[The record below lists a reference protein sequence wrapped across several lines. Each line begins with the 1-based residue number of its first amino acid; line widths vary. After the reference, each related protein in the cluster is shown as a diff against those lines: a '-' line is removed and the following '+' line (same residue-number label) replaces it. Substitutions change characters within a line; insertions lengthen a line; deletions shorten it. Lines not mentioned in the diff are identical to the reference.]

1 MNVFEAHLIA
11 LAESMAEQL
20 ISHLLVHFENQ
31 LGLKLPVPEAAKIP
45 ASIKS

>member
-20 ISHLLVHFENQ
+20 IMHLVAHFENK
-31 LGLKLPVPEAAKIP
+31 LGLQLPVPAAAKITTD
-45 ASIKS
+45 SK